1 MCLLRDKSLQ
11 ENGLEGGGNLS
22 SNVTLTADFEDNVPL
37 VGTSGGSAGTSN
49 ELARGDHQHP
59 PVDLSDSDE
68 TNGVLP
74 INSGGTGRSNT
85 SRPGSI
91 AYGGGSDIALGSV
104 GLAGQV
110 LISGG
115 AGAYTWGSALIQTD
129 QPANVVFSGPVL
141 LGLMHLHHLE
151 VWLAPD
157 LPNSG
162 ATAGSYGSSNLIPV
176 ITVDAKGII
185 TGVTTATFQTGLDY
199 QGNLECIY

>member
-1 MCLLRDKSLQ
+1 MTGGGPLSSNVTLSVANGGIGTTQLANSGATAGAYGDTTNIPVITVDAKGRITAITTVTASFSAYVPITRQ
-11 ENGLEGGGNLS
+11 IIAGNGLEGGGNLS

-68 TNGVLP
+68 DKRCVVP
-74 INSGGTGRSNT
+74 INSGGTGRSNN
-85 SRPGSI
+85 SSPGSI

-129 QPANVVFSGPVL
+129 QPANVVF
-141 LGLMHLHHLE
+141 
-151 VWLAPD
+151 
-157 LPNSG
+157 
-162 ATAGSYGSSNLIPV
+162 
-176 ITVDAKGII
+176 
-185 TGVTTATFQTGLDY
+185 
-199 QGNLECIY
+199 